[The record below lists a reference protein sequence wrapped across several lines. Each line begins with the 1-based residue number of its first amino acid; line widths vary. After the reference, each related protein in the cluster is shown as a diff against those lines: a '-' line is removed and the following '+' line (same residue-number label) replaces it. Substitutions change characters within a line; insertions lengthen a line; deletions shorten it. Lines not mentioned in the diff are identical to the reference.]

1 MNTLLSFW
9 RSTIG
14 KKVVMGVTGL
24 IGLGFVVGHM
34 AGNLQAFS
42 GEEKIDAYGAL
53 LHGPL
58 HELLLLARV
67 VLIAAVVLHI
77 TAAYQLT
84 MLSRAARP
92 LDYAN
97 RKPQVSTLA
106 SKTLRWGGTWSP
118 SWGMPRSVRAAGP
131 CGKTGPCA
139 SLCLPSLRSW
149 PPPSPAPPAATR
161 RASATTTPTAAP
173 IASAPSAAAAR
184 NATTTPT
191 AAPTASVASA
201 HAMASLTSGL
211 KRGEAAAGFASA
223 VRQCADVLAS
233 NFPVRTGDNPNE
245 LSDAVVVLPST

>member
-106 SKTLRWGGTWSP
+106 SKTLRWGGVLLLVFIVFHILHFTVGTVHPDFVAGRVYRNLSTGFAVKWVAAFYLVAMVALGMHLYHGAWS
-118 SWGMPRSVRAAGP
+118 SMRTLG
-131 CGKTGPCA
+131 
-139 SLCLPSLRSW
+139 L
-149 PPPSPAPPAATR
+149 
-161 RASATTTPTAAP
+161 
-173 IASAPSAAAAR
+173 AR
-184 NATTTPT
+184 Q
-191 AAPTASVASA
+191 SA
-201 HAMASLTSGL
+201 HPL
-211 KRGEAAAGFASA
+211 KRYLPMALAIVISVGFAA
-223 VRQCADVLAS
+223 IPLAFLVGVL
-233 NFPVRTGDNPNE
+233 R
-245 LSDAVVVLPST
+245 

>member
-84 MLSRAARP
+84 MISRAARP

-106 SKTLRWGGTWSP
+106 SKTLRWGGVLLLVFIVFHILHFTVGTVHPDFVAGRVYRNLSTGFAVKWVAAFYLVAMVALGMHLYHGAWS
-118 SWGMPRSVRAAGP
+118 SMRTLG
-131 CGKTGPCA
+131 
-139 SLCLPSLRSW
+139 L
-149 PPPSPAPPAATR
+149 
-161 RASATTTPTAAP
+161 
-173 IASAPSAAAAR
+173 AR
-184 NATTTPT
+184 Q
-191 AAPTASVASA
+191 SA
-201 HAMASLTSGL
+201 HPL
-211 KRGEAAAGFASA
+211 KRYLPVALALVISVGFAA
-223 VRQCADVLAS
+223 IPLAFLVGVL
-233 NFPVRTGDNPNE
+233 R
-245 LSDAVVVLPST
+245 

>member
-106 SKTLRWGGTWSP
+106 SKTLRWGGVLLLVFIVFHILHFTVGTVHPDFVAGRVYRNLSTGFAVKWVAAFYLVAMVALGMHLYHGAWS
-118 SWGMPRSVRAAGP
+118 SMRTLG
-131 CGKTGPCA
+131 
-139 SLCLPSLRSW
+139 L
-149 PPPSPAPPAATR
+149 
-161 RASATTTPTAAP
+161 
-173 IASAPSAAAAR
+173 AR
-184 NATTTPT
+184 Q
-191 AAPTASVASA
+191 SA
-201 HAMASLTSGL
+201 HPL
-211 KRGEAAAGFASA
+211 KRYLPMALALVISVGFAA
-223 VRQCADVLAS
+223 IPLAFLLGVL
-233 NFPVRTGDNPNE
+233 R
-245 LSDAVVVLPST
+245 